1 MFRKFSSWLDE
12 YGGTHA
18 KKDRYRHRN
27 GAYEESCEAKG
38 CTSSGIHRAPKS
50 TSTSGYADT
59 NEWHWF
65 CLEHVRQYN
74 AKWNYYDQMGE
85 TEINNEWH
93 SDMSWQR
100 PSWSFGNSPAKQP
113 VFEDPFGI
121 FTENRS
127 STKTPEHTPQSDEMQ
142 ALALLGLGYPYTQQ
156 DLRHKYHALVK
167 KFHPDLNSGC
177 KESEEKI
184 KQINQAY
191 HLLKKQL

>member
-12 YGGTHA
+12 YGGTNTST
-18 KKDRYRHRN
+18 DRYRHRN
-27 GAYEESCEAKG
+27 GEYGENCEAKG
-38 CTSSGIHRAPKS
+38 CMSSGHYRAPKS
-50 TSTSGYADT
+50 ARTSGYADT
-59 NEWHWF
+59 NEWRWF
-65 CLEHVRQYN
+65 CLEHIRQYN

-85 TEINNEWH
+85 TEINQEWY

-113 VFEDPFGI
+113 VFEDPFGL
-121 FTENRS
+121 FAENLKS
-127 STKTPEHTPQSDEMQ
+127 STKTSEYTPPSEEMQ

-156 DLRHKYHALVK
+156 DLRRKYHIMVK
-167 KFHPDLNSGC
+167 EFHPDLNSGC

-191 HLLKKQL
+191 HLLKK